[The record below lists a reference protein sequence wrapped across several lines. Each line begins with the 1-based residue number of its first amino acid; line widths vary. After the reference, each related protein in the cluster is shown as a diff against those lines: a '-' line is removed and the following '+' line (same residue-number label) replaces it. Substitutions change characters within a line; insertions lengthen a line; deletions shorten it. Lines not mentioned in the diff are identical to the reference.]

1 MDQLQIMDHVVRV
14 LHERFDIDPASVT
27 GATRQHDLGI
37 DSILMV
43 DLMLEI
49 ETALGFSFDIMDLPR
64 NPSMDEICALIA
76 RHLAQRA

>member
-1 MDQLQIMDHVVRV
+1 MDTPQIMGHLVRI
-14 LHERFDIDPASVT
+14 LHERFEIDPASVT

-49 ETALGFSFDIMDLPR
+49 ETELGFSFDIMDLPR
-64 NPSMDEICALIA
+64 NPSLDEICALIA
-76 RHLAQRA
+76 RHFAERT

>member
-1 MDQLQIMDHVVRV
+1 MDKPQIMEQLVRI
-14 LHERFDIDPASVT
+14 LHERFDINPATVT

-49 ETALGFSFDIMDLPR
+49 ETVLGFSFDIMDLPR
-64 NPSMDEICALIA
+64 NPSMDEICALIE
-76 RHLAQRA
+76 RHTATRA